1 MVNPRRTCHPVTMMY
16 ASNLF
21 LIFPFDL
28 VQNTYRRILDMQ
40 WFPFL
45 VSYEM
50 NECATW
56 IYSYMIGWTIRHA
69 VVMNWGLKWFTRV
82 LKIDKLNGAWQESW
96 GSLKTSGLYRTIP
109 KVYIYEWPRLS
120 RRRPKILGEWAAKY
134 EGTAIIEWGNL
145 RGSKATTKPQ
155 NQ

>member
-1 MVNPRRTCHPVTMMY
+1 MY

-50 NECATW
+50 NECAT
-56 IYSYMIGWTIRHA
+56 
-69 VVMNWGLKWFTRV
+69 
-82 LKIDKLNGAWQESW
+82 
-96 GSLKTSGLYRTIP
+96 
-109 KVYIYEWPRLS
+109 
-120 RRRPKILGEWAAKY
+120 
-134 EGTAIIEWGNL
+134 
-145 RGSKATTKPQ
+145 
-155 NQ
+155 